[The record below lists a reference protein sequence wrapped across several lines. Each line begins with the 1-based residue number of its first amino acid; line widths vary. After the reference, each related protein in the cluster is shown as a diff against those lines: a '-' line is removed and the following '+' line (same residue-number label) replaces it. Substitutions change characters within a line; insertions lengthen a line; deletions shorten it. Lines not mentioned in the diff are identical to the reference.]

1 MVRRPQLLAGLKIYD
16 ISPIYQISV
25 MFDTISAID
34 NRLREK
40 LAKNR

>member
-1 MVRRPQLLAGLKIYD
+1 MIYR
-16 ISPIYQISV
+16 ISV

-40 LAKNR
+40 STKKISNIHDISVLDRYIVEI